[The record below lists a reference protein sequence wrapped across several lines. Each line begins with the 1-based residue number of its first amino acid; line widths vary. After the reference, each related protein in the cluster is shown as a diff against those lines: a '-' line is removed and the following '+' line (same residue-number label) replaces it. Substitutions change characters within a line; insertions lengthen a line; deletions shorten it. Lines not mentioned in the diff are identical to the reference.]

1 MNETFIALKN
11 LSLFNNKKELI
22 LAIKEFSLKSGEFIH
37 LVGPSGSGKSLF
49 LKSLIYLYPIQ
60 FDSYLFLGLDTSKQ
74 NIFELR
80 RKMLY
85 LNQFPELGDKSVT
98 EVYQT
103 FESLK
108 INTPLNGTP
117 KWQRE
122 RAEDFISLLG
132 ISWKEWLKRPISYL
146 SGGEL
151 QILQHSL
158 ACAADPLIYL
168 LDETLSAID
177 REKRK
182 IILEYYI
189 EKTKVHSKSVILIDH
204 HTNENAAISSRDFL
218 SLTTH
223 SRNLVSRQ
231 EN

>member
-1 MNETFIALKN
+1 MNETFIAIKN

-22 LAIKEFSLKSGEFIH
+22 LAINEFSLKSGEFIH

-60 FDSYLFLGLDTSKQ
+60 FDTYLFLGLDTSKQ

-85 LNQFPELGDKSVT
+85 LNQFPELGDKTVS
-98 EVYQT
+98 EVYKT

-108 INTPLNGTP
+108 INSPQN
-117 KWQRE
+117 WQKK
-122 RAEDFISLLG
+122 RAEDFISMLS
-132 ISWKEWLKRPISYL
+132 ISWSEWLKRPVSYL

-158 ACAADPLIYL
+158 ASAADPLIYL

-177 REKRK
+177 QEKRK
-182 IILEYYI
+182 LILEYYVK
-189 EKTKVHSKSVILIDH
+189 KTKSQQKSVILIDH
-204 HTNENAAISSRDFL
+204 HTSDMAEISTRDFL